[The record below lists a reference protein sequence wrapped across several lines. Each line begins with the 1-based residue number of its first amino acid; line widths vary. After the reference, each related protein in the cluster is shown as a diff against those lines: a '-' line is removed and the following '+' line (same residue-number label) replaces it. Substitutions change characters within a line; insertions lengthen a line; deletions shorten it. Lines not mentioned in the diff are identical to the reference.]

1 MGRLQNAVQQLK
13 SKNQPI
19 LDNTD
24 RSLGLVSLS
33 EATMKPD
40 DFFKRTNQKDFVTK
54 AVSGEIIGTNGK
66 KFPPIKGTDEL
77 LIKFKELD
85 GEPDRGSSERV
96 AMDKFIKT
104 YFGGYSKIEKAANGF
119 GGTGGSGKPTG
130 ADWEDIIT
138 HHYNILIEKPN
149 HDPEATKKVLDKWG
163 DYDEI
168 GKTIAENFIPE
179 IGKSGMTQYGRGK
192 SSLSSFWKTPSPGV
206 TGGTNA
212 TPKTD
217 MYTSDYHISLKK
229 KGGSQLASG
238 ATGETLST
246 FYAALQHFSTDKN
259 GLTVIDEV
267 MKAIQDNFTKLQTD
281 YSKTGLEVV
290 SKDKKKQG
298 KLSSKDKV
306 AFEKYIATE
315 DFHKAFNATL
325 IPKLDS
331 IKDATI
337 FKEWLI
343 FEAMSGFS
351 KFEGEKSKSSV
362 CMEFSAENGSV
373 TKFIEVTSDGKT
385 GGLSDSPKVSGMVKK
400 VAKKAKIYAAW
411 KSSGKNPYSTLR
423 ISGYGEDRDY
433 DGTTL
438 MGCIRK
444 TIEEDKISQAFL
456 KEDVQQLDEFWFKLP
471 RWITTTFN
479 KIKGMGKD
487 AIKWVTNLIAKIMKA
502 VAKALAA
509 IKKMGAKMF
518 QGLFNFLGVTLED
531 TNITGVSDIQGF
543 MNK

>member
-1 MGRLQNAVQQLK
+1 M
-13 SKNQPI
+13 
-19 LDNTD
+19 T
-24 RSLGLVSLS
+24 
-33 EATMKPD
+33 
-40 DFFKRTNQKDFVTK
+40 QK
-54 AVSGEIIGTNGK
+54 
-66 KFPPIKGTDEL
+66 
-77 LIKFKELD
+77 
-85 GEPDRGSSERV
+85 
-96 AMDKFIKT
+96 
-104 YFGGYSKIEKAANGF
+104 
-119 GGTGGSGKPTG
+119 
-130 ADWEDIIT
+130 
-138 HHYNILIEKPN
+138 
-149 HDPEATKKVLDKWG
+149 ATKKVLEKWG

-298 KLSSKDKV
+298 KLSPKDKV

-331 IKDATI
+331 IKDATK

-502 VAKALAA
+502 VAKAFSSN
-509 IKKMGAKMF
+509 K
-518 QGLFNFLGVTLED
+518 ED
-531 TNITGVSDIQGF
+531 GCKNVSRFI
-543 MNK
+543 